1 METAVGGLR
10 LQHPYGPVAQLGER
24 CVRNAEVGSSILLL
38 STMGFSTTVY
48 GPLRCACFA
57 GVFRFWGLYDPLRLT
72 MPIYRFMVYKWVYR
86 ILTLYTLNAQ
96 VNNSIVRQR
105 SFAHW
110 S

>member
-1 METAVGGLR
+1 
-10 LQHPYGPVAQLGER
+10 
-24 CVRNAEVGSSILLL
+24 
-38 STMGFSTTVY
+38 MGFSTTVY
-48 GPLRCACFA
+48 GLYDAPALL